1 MFFTYILRSL
11 KDNSFYIGSA
21 KDLNKRLAKHNKGLV
36 KSTKHHSPFEIVYYE
51 KFNTLSE
58 VRKRESQI
66 KNWKKRKAIEN
77 LIRKSDIPNLPR

>member
-11 KDNSFYIGSA
+11 KDNSFYIGST
-21 KDLNKRLAKHNKGLV
+21 KDLDKRLLKHNKGLV
-36 KSTKHHSPFEIVYYE
+36 KSTKYHLPFEIVYYE

-58 VRKRESQI
+58 SRKRELQI

-77 LIRKSDIPNLPR
+77 LINKKQGPIV